1 MRKSKFKVGTL
12 LFSLAMA
19 AGLMMP
25 SKMCAQ
31 SGGADGFFQGGSD
44 FYENRDSEAYGVT
57 GSISNDSFEAPLGSG
72 LIVMA
77 VAGVFYAVKKRR
89 TALMLLALC
98 CLTQCKKNVTEVI
111 PYQKK
116 AVTITLDAGGGT
128 KTNVNPLTGAVDFV
142 DGDEIIVA
150 NNGVYVG
157 LLTYDDGVFSG
168 TITDP
173 SEADYL
179 HFYHLGNKNPG
190 VLVEGES
197 TGCSVSMADQ
207 VTSLPVISYA
217 PSTVRYS
224 SEVSAYTARLRNK
237 CALVKFDVTNSAPYA
252 GACVR
257 GMNNR
262 VTVDFSDA
270 SFSYEQDSEGE
281 LTLASGSGERWA
293 VLLPQGGLAAG
304 GLGSA
309 FSGTYSGTRGAVP
322 EITAGAHVTDGIPVD
337 IGTPADPEGALNGLF
352 TVNSDGRQ
360 VRFSTGNLVFGKTT
374 GNWNFYTVQTATF
387 STNNRSVGENYSDD
401 AVSVIEHYGW
411 GSTGFN
417 HGAVNY
423 SQWMT
428 GNTNSCY
435 YAYGDVNKNLCD
447 ESGMAEWGYNAIENG
462 GNAYKQWRTLTADEF
477 EYLIN
482 ERDDADDKYAYA
494 TVKNV
499 KNYKGFIILPD
510 DWAQPVSVSFTPGVV
525 GDFSVNNYTYDQWRL
540 MEEAGAVFLVAAGRR
555 DVSSTMGSSQF
566 GMYWT
571 SSRYDANT
579 AYSFFYNKSGIVVP
593 DNRNRAY
600 GCSVRLVIE

>member
-1 MRKSKFKVGTL
+1 MRKSKFRVETL

-31 SGGADGFFQGGSD
+31 SGGADGFFNGGSE
-44 FYENRDSEAYGVT
+44 FYENRDGEAPGVS
-57 GSISNDSFEAPLGSG
+57 GSISNDSFGAPLGSG
-72 LIVMA
+72 LIVMV
-77 VAGVFYAVKKRR
+77 VAGVCYAVKKRR
-89 TALMLLALC
+89 PLLMLLLVLC
-98 CLTQCKKNVTEVI
+98 SLTQCKKNVTEVI
-111 PYQKK
+111 PYQRK
-116 AVTITLDAGGGT
+116 AVAITLEAGGT
-128 KTNVNPLTGAVDFV
+128 KTNVNPVTGAVDFV
-142 DGDEIIVA
+142 DGDEIVVA

-157 LLTYDDGVFSG
+157 LLTYEDGVFSG
-168 TITDP
+168 TITSP
-173 SEADYL
+173 SESDYL
-179 HFYHLGNKNPG
+179 HFYHLGNRNPG
-190 VLVEGES
+190 VLEEGES
-197 TGCSVSMADQ
+197 TGCSVSIADQ

-224 SEVSAYTARLRNK
+224 SEVSAYAATLRNK
-237 CALVKFDVTNSAPYA
+237 CALVKFDVTNRSPYA
-252 GACVR
+252 GACVK
-257 GMNNR
+257 GMNNK
-262 VTVDFSDA
+262 VTIDFSDA
-270 SFSYEQDSEGE
+270 SFSYGQESEGE

-304 GLGSA
+304 GPGSA

-322 EITAGAHVTDGIPVD
+322 EITEGAHVTEGITVD
-337 IGTPADPEGALNGLF
+337 IETPADPEGALSGLF

-360 VRFSTGNLVFGKTT
+360 VRFSTGNLVFGKNT
-374 GNWNFYTVQTATF
+374 GIWNFYTAQNATF
-387 STNNRSVGENYSDD
+387 STNNRNVGENYSNN
-401 AVSVIEHYGW
+401 AVTVIEHYGW
-411 GSTGFN
+411 GSTGFK

-435 YAYGDVNKNLCD
+435 YAYGDVSKNLCD
-447 ESGMAEWGYNAIENG
+447 ETGLAEWGHNAIANG

-482 ERDDADDKYAYA
+482 ERDEADEKYAYA

-499 KNYKGFIILPD
+499 GTYRGFIVLPD
-510 DWAQPVSVSFTPGVV
+510 DWTQPVSVSFTPGVV
-525 GDFSVNNYTYDQWRL
+525 GDFTVNNYTYDQWSQ
-540 MEEAGAVFLVAAGRR
+540 MEAAGAVFLVAAGRR

-571 SSRYDANT
+571 SSCHDANT
-579 AYSFFYNKSGIVVP
+579 ASCFFYNKSGIIVP
-593 DNRNRAY
+593 SNRDRAY